1 VTSRFKDHILGPDT
15 HANRPAASGVP
26 EAALYECTTHGLI
39 YKNVAGTWVTYGTLV
54 PPGGTT
60 GQSLVKA
67 SATDGDVNW
76 STVSGGGGST
86 IKDRRWVVA
95 ASSTSID
102 EFNDDSLDAAWVRV
116 DGTGAPSGNCVWT
129 EGADVLSMVR
139 AGANTAN
146 AMNGIVRPI
155 GTAPATGDAWIT
167 CISMHGPLQTNYLV
181 NGLVISDGTTHGAGK
196 QIAAELI
203 SDTSAARQ
211 TAYAIAWTNWTT
223 AGTQATVRPIPPPG
237 PPTFLRLVYKGS
249 SQWRADSSPDGV
261 NWILGA
267 SLVTLSSFTPSHV
280 GFYSRDGGTG
290 TLWVAS
296 HEFLRRTSGVS

>member
-86 IKDRRWVVA
+86 IEDRRWVVA

-102 EFNDDSLDAAWVRV
+102 EFNDESLDAAWVRV

-129 EGADVLSMVR
+129 ESADVLSMLR
-139 AGANTAN
+139 TGTNTGN
-146 AMNGIVRPI
+146 AMNAIVRPI

-167 CISMHGPLQTNYLV
+167 CITMFGPVATNYIA
-181 NGLVISDGTTHGAGK
+181 NGIVISDGTTHGAGK
-196 QIAAELI
+196 QVSAETI
-203 SDTSAARQ
+203 SAAGS
-211 TAYAIAWTNWTT
+211 TSISTSVETWTNFGTFT
-223 AGTQATVRPIPPPG
+223 AGSSARNSAFGV
-237 PPTFLRLVYKGS
+237 PTFLRLVYKGS

-261 NWILGA
+261 NWIIGA
-267 SLVTLSSFTPSHV
+267 GLITLSSFTPSHV
-280 GFYSRDGGTG
+280 GFYSRDGGSG
-290 TLWVAS
+290 TVWVGS